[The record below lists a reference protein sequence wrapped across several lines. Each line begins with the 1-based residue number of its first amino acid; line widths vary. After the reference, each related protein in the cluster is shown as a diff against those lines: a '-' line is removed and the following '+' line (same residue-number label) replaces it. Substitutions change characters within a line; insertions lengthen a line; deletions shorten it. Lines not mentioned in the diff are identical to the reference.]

1 VSTYFRTGPDLP
13 APCSKL
19 LANSPWDRQLGESDK
34 AFDAFTCY
42 LDLGPTRSMRAVSDQ
57 TGQTLDAINK
67 LSSRHRWRSR
77 SAALQQH
84 LIEVRRNQAKIEAE
98 TEKTNAAKSWKDRT
112 SDFREREF
120 QAVQKLL
127 ATAQQ
132 VLDQIQFQDP
142 DKMNFSDACR
152 AFNIASKIG
161 RLTLGMKPDSTPFD
175 DPESDPYMAGWEV
188 ALKKVYGRKNPDQ
201 NDDPTAE
208 PEATPSNQ
216 TPPLPGSPKP
226 SP

>member
-1 VSTYFRTGPDLP
+1 
-13 APCSKL
+13 
-19 LANSPWDRQLGESDK
+19 
-34 AFDAFTCY
+34 
-42 LDLGPTRSMRAVSDQ
+42 MRAVSDQ

-98 TEKTNAAKSWKDRT
+98 TEKSNAAKSWKDRT

-152 AFNIASKIG
+152 AFNIASNWSALGRTSEAKPRRAISTAMIG
-161 RLTLGMKPDSTPFD
+161 AMP
-175 DPESDPYMAGWEV
+175 V
-188 ALKKVYGRKNPDQ
+188 ANP
-201 NDDPTAE
+201 TT
-208 PEATPSNQ
+208 EAAMQ
-216 TPPLPGSPKP
+216 RV
-226 SP
+226 